1 MKNLI
6 YFSTC
11 VVLLS
16 TTVLS
21 CKKDMP
27 IITPS
32 NIQEEAPKMHT
43 SINVNSDGNKL
54 IFATSDDFDR
64 FIAADLEESN
74 KAPKA
79 QKLDDSKTSNR
90 DLKTE
95 LSSENYVSYAQY
107 IKINNLDNSVEDETL
122 SMILNKDQIVQIGD
136 FLYKL
141 NKAEEKVFVLAASFS
156 SEYSDLVS
164 ENTKNPNIQV
174 YSTAESVIEMVEN
187 GELSQKGIF
196 CSVRKANYKNTT
208 TVYTTINN
216 WANVNATSRYQK
228 YGLMHKLEADL
239 LVYDY
244 DSQSDLRIYIAYDNC
259 SYKQRC
265 GSNLSNYS
273 HPWRTP
279 QGSMPIT
286 SLYTRYRVTL
296 YSSLKRLENYTQK
309 IRGRV
314 EDWKNPSST
323 NPYTTTFT
331 NWATISD
338 Y

>member
-1 MKNLI
+1 
-6 YFSTC
+6 
-11 VVLLS
+11 
-16 TTVLS
+16 
-21 CKKDMP
+21 MP

-64 FIAADLEESN
+64 FIAADLEGSN
-74 KAPKA
+74 KAPKV

-107 IKINNLDNSVEDETL
+107 IKMNNLDNSVEDETL

-196 CSVRKANYKNTT
+196 CSAPSATHKGISTPYV
-208 TVYTTINN
+208 TINN
-216 WANVNATSRYQK
+216 WASMNATSSYKK

-244 DSQSDLRIYIAYDNC
+244 NSNSNLSIYVSYENC
-259 SYKQRC
+259 SYKKRC
-265 GSNLSNYS
+265 GSSLSNYN
-273 HPWRTP
+273 HTWRSP
-279 QGSMPIT
+279 QGAFAMT
-286 SLYTRYRVTL
+286 SVLTKYRVTL
-296 YSSLKRLENYTQK
+296 YSSVHKLEKYTHK

-314 EDWKNPSST
+314 NDWNNPVAP
-323 NPYTTTFT
+323 NPYKVTVT
-331 NWATISD
+331 NWATIIE
-338 Y
+338 